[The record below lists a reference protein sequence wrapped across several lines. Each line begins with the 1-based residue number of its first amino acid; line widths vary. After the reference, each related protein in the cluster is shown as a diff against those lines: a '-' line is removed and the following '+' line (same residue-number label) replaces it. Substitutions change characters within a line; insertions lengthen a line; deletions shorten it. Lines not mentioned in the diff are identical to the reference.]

1 MSRIDI
7 TGSFSLA
14 LLALLL
20 LVFERRVGF
29 EFLAPLTPRPRSLR
43 ACRSSLVVFAAV
55 LFIFSLSPFP
65 LPPADNMSDKA
76 EPAVVSGTP
85 VKPKKRQ
92 TCMRHCKRFWWIYLI
107 VFICI
112 VVLVVC
118 LV

>member
-1 MSRIDI
+1 
-7 TGSFSLA
+7 
-14 LLALLL
+14 
-20 LVFERRVGF
+20 
-29 EFLAPLTPRPRSLR
+29 
-43 ACRSSLVVFAAV
+43 
-55 LFIFSLSPFP
+55 
-65 LPPADNMSDKA
+65 MSDKA

-118 LV
+118 LM